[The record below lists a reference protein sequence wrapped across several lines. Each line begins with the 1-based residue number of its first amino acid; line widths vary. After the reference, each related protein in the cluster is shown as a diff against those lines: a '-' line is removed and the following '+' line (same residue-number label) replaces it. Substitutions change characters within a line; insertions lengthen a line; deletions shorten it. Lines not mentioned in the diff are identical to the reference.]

1 MLSLQ
6 SDAKTKC
13 YNVKDCNPLY
23 IHLPEKKKKFL
34 KVTPSPKKKKNPH
47 ATFFFNFR
55 TKVNDEKANNFKSHL
70 SVGFLTR
77 NYTCLA

>member
-1 MLSLQ
+1 MLNLQ

-23 IHLPEKKKKFL
+23 IHLPEKKKFL
-34 KVTPSPKKKKNPH
+34 KVTPSPKKKTHMPL
-47 ATFFFNFR
+47 FFFNFR

>member
-1 MLSLQ
+1 MLCLQ

-13 YNVKDCNPLY
+13 YNFQDCNPLY
-23 IHLPEKKKKFL
+23 IHLPGKKKMFL
-34 KVTPSPKKKKNPH
+34 KATSPPPPKKPTCH
-47 ATFFFNFR
+47 FFFYFR